1 MLIKEEV
8 AKKVTQVGKEY
19 ENHNWAEIAGNFEI
33 SLFLHISLWNVSPMV
48 FTQLETIFYASNS
61 L

>member
-1 MLIKEEV
+1 MKEEV

-19 ENHNWAEIAGNFEI
+19 ENQDWAEIVGNLEI
-33 SLFLHISLWNVSPMV
+33 SLFLHISLWTVSPMV
-48 FTQLETIFYASNS
+48 FTQLETIFHASNS

>member
-1 MLIKEEV
+1 MKEEV

-19 ENHNWAEIAGNFEI
+19 ENQNWAEIVGNLEI
-33 SLFLHISLWNVSPMV
+33 SLFLHISLWTVSPMG
-48 FTQLETIFYASNS
+48 FTQLETIFHASNS

>member
-1 MLIKEEV
+1 MKEEV

-19 ENHNWAEIAGNFEI
+19 ENQNWAEIVGNLEI
-33 SLFLHISLWNVSPMV
+33 SLFLHISLWTVSPMV
-48 FTQLETIFYASNS
+48 FTQLGTIFHASNS

>member
-19 ENHNWAEIAGNFEI
+19 ENQNWAEIVGNLEI
-33 SLFLHISLWNVSPMV
+33 SLFLHISLWTVSPMV
-48 FTQLETIFYASNS
+48 FTQLETIFHASNS